1 MKRILTLFVLT
12 LALIPVSGS
21 IGNSQ
26 TQTRSA
32 GSQTQR
38 RVRVA
43 GVTSPSMPVSI
54 GTTTATVT
62 DDQTVLQYAVNNR
75 TGGQLAALELLAFI
89 LNKDGRIKGGEGWTV
104 REDVAQESPK
114 SFTRTM
120 RTKLTSGDCLVLTV
134 WRARGEAGTF
144 EVNQTELNKLRRA
157 CTASE

>member
-12 LALIPVSGS
+12 LALVPLSAS

-26 TQTRSA
+26 TQTRNA
-32 GSQTQR
+32 GSQSQQ

-43 GVTSPSMPVSI
+43 GVNSPSMPVSI
-54 GTTTATVT
+54 STTTVT

-75 TGGQLAALELLAFI
+75 TGGQLAAFELLAFI

-104 REDVAQESPK
+104 RDDLAQDSPK
-114 SFTRTM
+114 SFTRTI

-134 WRARGEAGTF
+134 WRASGEAGTF

-157 CTASE
+157 CAASE